1 MASPSG
7 ARGRWQVKLAGQWK
21 EFSDRE
27 HQVIQEAYDAG
38 KPTVEL
44 RARGQTYTIDF
55 TLNTQTNTKTPPYK
69 VRPIRHPGVAAA
81 GGGENAYPGGGFNHG
96 RRSSTGSVDSPPPT
110 KSYKSADQHDPAA
123 GPSSS
128 QIVLGVPVN
137 RNSAPGGPTTAQPA
151 PTVNFP
157 PPGTAVPPP
166 NPAVNINS
174 PPPPGG
180 TNKGKNKGSKHN
192 PSSPQFSGSIT
203 VVVQTLTG
211 KKIPV
216 ENLNPATTTVVN
228 LKERIEAVER
238 IAKSDQRL
246 LCAGRQLEDEKLLND
261 YGVRDQGIVTL
272 LLKLS

>member
-1 MASPSG
+1 M
-7 ARGRWQVKLAGQWK
+7 
-21 EFSDRE
+21 
-27 HQVIQEAYDAG
+27 
-38 KPTVEL
+38 
-44 RARGQTYTIDF
+44 
-55 TLNTQTNTKTPPYK
+55 
-69 VRPIRHPGVAAA
+69 
-81 GGGENAYPGGGFNHG
+81 
-96 RRSSTGSVDSPPPT
+96 
-110 KSYKSADQHDPAA
+110 
-123 GPSSS
+123 
-128 QIVLGVPVN
+128 N

-166 NPAVNINS
+166 PAVNSNS
-174 PPPPGG
+174 PPAGG
-180 TNKGKNKGSKHN
+180 NKGKNKGSKNN

-216 ENLNPATTTVVN
+216 ENLNPATTTVLN

-246 LCAGRQLEDEKLLND
+246 LYAGRQLEDEKLLND